1 MTGGDHERRTL
12 RLEIEY
18 DGGGFA
24 GWAAQPGQRT
34 CEGVLTEALVT
45 LTRGPVELSVAGRT
59 DAGVHATGQVASL
72 VTAAS
77 VDPTRL
83 LRGLVGVLP
92 EDIAVRAVHEA
103 EDGFDARRD
112 ALSRAY
118 VYRVLTSS
126 APSPLRRQHVLHHP
140 WPLDL
145 ALLRRATAAMVGQHD
160 FTAFTPTDTQH
171 VFFDRTV
178 LRSDWIE
185 SGDELVFRIEADAFL
200 RHMVRVMVGTLL
212 EVGRGRLSVERF
224 AALLDGARR
233 SDAGPT
239 APAHPLCLI
248 GVRYPDPRPAAQRPE
263 PVT

>member
-24 GWAAQPGQRT
+24 GWATQPGQRT

-112 ALSRAY
+112 ALSIPPYLSR
-118 VYRVLTSS
+118 
-126 APSPLRRQHVLHHP
+126 
-140 WPLDL
+140 
-145 ALLRRATAAMVGQHD
+145 TA
-160 FTAFTPTDTQH
+160 
-171 VFFDRTV
+171 
-178 LRSDWIE
+178 
-185 SGDELVFRIEADAFL
+185 
-200 RHMVRVMVGTLL
+200 
-212 EVGRGRLSVERF
+212 
-224 AALLDGARR
+224 
-233 SDAGPT
+233 
-239 APAHPLCLI
+239 
-248 GVRYPDPRPAAQRPE
+248 
-263 PVT
+263 